1 MKKMAVFVAIISTLM
16 LCSCASEETEK
27 TTTKDET
34 TTVTTTTIST
44 TTSVTDKT
52 TSETEEVLTTPDN
65 NYSDD
70 DISVSVDDTIEFLD
84 FDYFVEKIQAVVEN
98 EEKYIIPE
106 LDSDRFEFEK
116 GVFYPVP
123 KGYKF
128 YLKDTEDD
136 KTIIFTSYVRDYFF
150 NDYDEFYEYSNGNA
164 TMPATIVDRTD
175 LNGFFVKWGD
185 DKEEYFFMGYNDDGL
200 EYNIEI
206 TNLEKSTIENL
217 EEIIIEF
224 EL

>member
-1 MKKMAVFVAIISTLM
+1 MKKIAVFVAIISTMM

-27 TTTKDET
+27 TTTKDEKT
-34 TTVTTTTIST
+34 TTMST
-44 TTSVTDKT
+44 TTSVTTQAT
-52 TSETEEVLTTPDN
+52 TETEEVLTTPDN

-84 FDYFVEKIQAVVEN
+84 YDDFVEKIQAVVEN

-136 KTIIFTSYVRDYFF
+136 KTIIFTSYDRDYF
-150 NDYDEFYEYSNGNA
+150 
-164 TMPATIVDRTD
+164 
-175 LNGFFVKWGD
+175 
-185 DKEEYFFMGYNDDGL
+185 
-200 EYNIEI
+200 
-206 TNLEKSTIENL
+206 
-217 EEIIIEF
+217 
-224 EL
+224 